1 MRLISFFI
9 FLLFFKFSH
18 SQNDFYGSY
27 ENNLIYYDSSEDSKF
42 EKKMKSN
49 NYLKLNYL
57 LNEKWNFETQLES
70 YTPGALQNF
79 SPDLKKTFVSILSVN
94 YISNKINLTAG
105 SIFDQFGNGLIFR
118 AWEDRKLGIN
128 NSIFGLNA
136 KFDYKKISV
145 NTITGL
151 QKIGTTLSNGKI
163 YAIDIKYKFSEKFDV
178 GTSYVGRHE
187 NIDFTNEYNPTNIN
201 PTTNLISYR
210 INYIGSKFYLNT
222 EIISKSEDFIS
233 EYGFISNSN
242 SKKGSAHYLNTGYYS
257 SGIGLDFT
265 FRRLENMS
273 IYSNRNLYAN
283 EFNDGILNFIP
294 ALTKQYDYSLANIN
308 VYQSQPNVSF
318 LDPLLMK
325 AGEIGFQF
333 EFYIKLKK
341 NSFFGG
347 KTGADLN
354 INISN
359 FNNLSGDFSFEEKS
373 YDLDFLN
380 FGQTYFSEQSV
391 NLTKDFSNNFS
402 SIFVFINRFYNKR
415 LVEQSTGKVNSKII
429 VIDNI
434 FNINDTQSIEFDIQH
449 LFNTN
454 DKKNWFGTGVEY
466 NLNFKNSIFGS
477 YSNNYGNNKQKSFY
491 YNLGVSRTIKNGLF
505 SISYGKQRGGIACF
519 GGICKYYPEYTGVSG
534 TLSLNF

>member
-1 MRLISFFI
+1 MPKPLLNYSPNFENTNIST
-9 FLLFFKFSH
+9 L
-18 SQNDFYGSY
+18 
-27 ENNLIYYDSSEDSKF
+27 KF
-42 EKKMKSN
+42 EYNVKDFN
-49 NYLKLNYL
+49 VV
-57 LNEKWNFETQLES
+57 F
-70 YTPGALQNF
+70 
-79 SPDLKKTFVSILSVN
+79 
-94 YISNKINLTAG
+94 G
-105 SIFDQFGNGLIFR
+105 SIYEQFGSGTSLR
-118 AWEDRKLGIN
+118 TWEDKSLGIN
-128 NSIFGLNA
+128 NSLLGLNVNYKLTDEINLTSLIGQQKKGFKYSKGFVFGL
-136 KFDYKKISV
+136 DSE
-145 NTITGL
+145 
-151 QKIGTTLSNGKI
+151 
-163 YAIDIKYKFSEKFDV
+163 IDISQLIDSNSTFLF
-178 GTSYVGRHE
+178 GLSYVGRNDQE
-187 NIDFTNEYNPTNIN
+187 IKSESFDNL
-201 PTTNLISYR
+201 TNLYSAR
-210 INYIGSKFYLNT
+210 IDYSGNSFYTNL
-222 EIISKSEDFIS
+222 EITQKSNNPILVFGTPSDTFI
-233 EYGFISNSN
+233 
-242 SKKGSAHYLNTGYYS
+242 KKGSAYLLNTGFFNK
-257 SGIGLDFT
+257 GLGLDFT
-265 FRRLENMS
+265 FRRLENMTL
-273 IYSNRNLYAN
+273 YSEIAAAGN
-283 EFNDGILNFIP
+283 EFNESIVNYLP
-294 ALTKQYDYSLANIN
+294 ALTKQHDYSLTNLY
-308 VYQSQPNVSF
+308 VYAAQPDVNFYVED
-318 LDPLLMK
+318 LTK

-333 EFYIKLKK
+333 EFYVKLKK

-402 SIFVFINRFYNKR
+402 SIFVFINRYYNKR